1 MADSSGRAP
10 AVAPCAICG
19 GVGYLIGRDGEHAR
33 ARACTCQEKCGIC
46 GGNRFVI
53 EREAD
58 GYDVAKPCVCTQIL
72 ERVRCYNEATIP
84 GAYADKHVA
93 SFNDRATE
101 SLKRAKYCM
110 MRYQQAVDVSTADGL
125 VLLGG
130 PGVGKTHLVVGLL
143 AHLTLERAIPCR
155 FVDFYQLCARLRST
169 FGGNGE
175 ETESSIIEPLVSV
188 PVLVL
193 DDLGKGQGS
202 AWELTVIDQIVT
214 RRYNAGRIILATSNY
229 LPEDEL
235 ERRGHD
241 AAKDRRRGGRYEPS
255 LEERIDQRLVSRLRQ
270 NCEFL
275 ILDGVSDFRSLP
287 RKGA

>member
-1 MADSSGRAP
+1 MVAERP
-10 AVAPCAICG
+10 AVVACSICG
-19 GVGYLIGRDGEHAR
+19 GVGYAVGRSGEHAR
-33 ARACTCQEKCGIC
+33 ASVCTCREPCPQCKGV
-46 GGNRFVI
+46 RYVI
-53 EREAD
+53 ARDAD
-58 GYDVAKPCVCTQIL
+58 GYDIATPCACTQLL
-72 ERVRCYNEATIP
+72 ERVRCYNEAHIP
-84 GAYADKHVA
+84 GAYADKLLA
-93 SFNDRATE
+93 TFNDRGAET
-101 SLKRAKYCM
+101 LKRAKFGM

-143 AHLTLERAIPCR
+143 AHLTLQRGIPCR

-169 FGGNGE
+169 FGGQGE
-175 ETESSIIEPLVSV
+175 ESESSIIEPLVSV

-235 ERRGHD
+235 ERRASTGGD
-241 AAKDRRRGGRYEPS
+241 GKERRRPSRYEPS

-270 NCEFL
+270 NCELL
-275 ILDGVSDFRSLP
+275 ILEGVSDFRAQA
-287 RKGA
+287 RR